1 MTAIPMSHALL
12 WWRLNPPETAFRC
25 AYPQPAFRHS
35 ALTLAG
41 WRELWCAPDCTRGN
55 QLLDQWFGLR
65 MARRGASWFRLAG
78 IGARWRRLAGV
89 GGAGVVTRARRTV
102 LRAEDVETHRGRS

>member
-25 AYPQPAFRHS
+25 AYPQPAFRHY

-41 WRELWCAPDCTRGN
+41 WRELRCALDRTGGTL
-55 QLLDQWFGLR
+55 LLDQWFGLR
-65 MARRGASWFRLAG
+65 
-78 IGARWRRLAGV
+78 V
-89 GGAGVVTRARRTV
+89 PRARMASGIAANCS
-102 LRAEDVETHRGRS
+102 AEGVQTRHCESGSVPK

>member
-1 MTAIPMSHALL
+1 MTAVPMSHPLP
-12 WWRLNPPETAFRC
+12 WRHLNPLETAFRC

-41 WRELWCAPDCTRGN
+41 WRELWCRPDRTRGN
-55 QLLDQWFGLR
+55 LLLDQWLGLR
-65 MARRGASWFRLAG
+65 MARREASCFRLAG

-89 GGAGVVTRARRTV
+89 DGAGVATRARKTV